1 MKKTTLGAFLNKDEI
16 CSFKLKNS
24 LKINQNQGKSTM
36 DNQSQMKINQDD
48 VKINQSQMKIK
59 QRQVKVKH
67 IRVAPMPLF

>member
-36 DNQSQMKINQDD
+36 DKQGQVKVKQGQ
-48 VKINQSQMKIK
+48 VKINQGNTKVK
-59 QRQVKVKH
+59 QGQVKVKH
-67 IRVAPMPLF
+67 IRVAPMPL